1 MAEPDTILAGAIRRM
16 PPRYWPG
23 RFHTCRMAAI
33 LVLAGVAA
41 GFDAQVITNAG
52 YDQTRPAVA
61 FDGTSFLVT
70 WQDTRNIPTD
80 TSADIYAC
88 RLTPSL
94 RVLDSAGILIAGT
107 REEEYVPAVCW
118 GGSDYLVAWHRGC

>member
-1 MAEPDTILAGAIRRM
+1 MRRM
-16 PPRYWPG
+16 I
-23 RFHTCRMAAI
+23 AV

-41 GFDAQVITNAG
+41 GSGARVVSNAV

-61 FDGTSFLVT
+61 FDGTNFLVT
-70 WQDTRNIPTD
+70 WQDTRDIPTD
-80 TSADIYAC
+80 TSANIYAC

-94 RVLDSAGILIAGT
+94 EVLDSAGILVAGT

-118 GGSDYLVAWHRGC
+118 GGSDFLVAWHRGC